1 MSSTLPI
8 PQDPTTTL
16 TVVPSPPTGS
26 FKNRVIVF
34 FLQLS
39 HRLGA
44 IALLSTIGTWAM
56 MYMIR
61 DFHLP
66 LAIAS
71 GCADA
76 GLCSA
81 LIARIFT
88 RPTTPSRRE
97 ANGVAIFNL
106 VLFILAVYL
115 MIFARL
121 DVIRAAASEFF
132 TPTPQAAVHG

>member
-8 PQDPTTTL
+8 PQEQANTPA
-16 TVVPSPPTGS
+16 VVPPVTTSN
-26 FKNRVIVF
+26 FKSRVIVF

-44 IALLSTIGTWAM
+44 VSLLSTLGAWAM
-56 MYMIR
+56 MYVIR

-66 LAIAS
+66 LAIAG

-81 LIARIFT
+81 LIARILT
-88 RPTTPSRRE
+88 GPGAPSRRE

-106 VLFILAVYL
+106 VLFVLAVYL

-121 DVIRAAASEFF
+121 EVIRSAASEFF
-132 TPTPQAAVHG
+132 TPTPPAAIHG